1 MIAIEILLGMFFLV
15 IFTYLIAVFGGA
27 LFVKLSL
34 KLMKVSLDKNNTG
47 GLPKAGAF
55 VGMLER
61 AIVLTFGLLGEY
73 GAISFVF
80 AAKSM
85 ARFKQLE
92 NRQFAEYYLIGTLLS
107 FFFAL
112 IIAIVAHLIF
122 ILFFLPL
129 IPEDIS
135 IWTIFSG

>member
-1 MIAIEILLGMFFLV
+1 MTEVELV
-15 IFTYLIAVFGGA
+15 IGGTILIISAYLIAVFGGA
-27 LFVKLSL
+27 LFVGLFLEFL
-34 KLMKVSLDKNNTG
+34 KMPQIKDSSE
-47 GLPKAGAF
+47 GLPRAGTL

-61 AIVLTFGLLGEY
+61 AIILTLGLLGEY

-80 AAKSM
+80 VAKSM

-112 IIAIVAHLIF
+112 VVAIVAQSLFTLF
-122 ILFFLPL
+122 IIPL
-129 IPEDIS
+129 IPKEGL
-135 IWTIFSG
+135 SGMFII